1 MELFGRKQIFCD
13 KTNIDKTNILEVL
26 SDAYFIHEQNRAEML
41 YLFEYVKGRQ
51 PILDRE
57 KQIRPEIN
65 EKIVDNMA
73 SEILEFKLGYEFGS
87 PISYVQR
94 ARKDIKSRNA
104 LFSFFKKLFTSDE
117 SKKEDLRVSAIN
129 EMMVEECKA
138 AKDLQLAKDVKTC
151 GVGYRLILPKKIK
164 TGVSV
169 FDLLVLNP
177 MNTFVVYSND
187 AYREPILGV
196 SYFPHR
202 DGSVTFGCYTKTS
215 YFKIEMGITKGFED
229 WFEEQPNTLGMVP
242 IVEYINDY
250 DRMGCFERVIP
261 LMDALNT
268 IDSDRVNDI
277 AQHVQNILWGDN
289 VALDTEQYKKL
300 RDDGMIL
307 TKSEQGRTA
316 TLKYLESVLNQSENQ
331 TLVDYVKQQI
341 LDITN
346 TPSRSELSGGS
357 TGSATNMST
366 GWMAAETD
374 AKEKEQIW
382 SASERRETAVIL
394 KIIKDSN
401 EVDADIA
408 ELNLSDI
415 EIKFSRSRTYDLAT
429 KCNSLSALIG
439 IGIDPLRAIEV
450 VGLFT
455 DPQQVALDSAERIDR
470 ILFKDNQTGTEDTS
484 NGDPYKKNQPDMS
497 DQPSKVSVA
506 DE

>member
-1 MELFGRKQIFCD
+1 MELLGRRQIYTD
-13 KTNIDKTNILEVL
+13 KAVIDKSNILEVL
-26 SDAYFIHEQNRAEML
+26 GEAFAIHEINRAEML
-41 YLFEYVKGRQ
+41 YLFEYVKGKQ
-51 PILDRE
+51 PILTRE
-57 KQIRPEIN
+57 KQIRSEIN

-87 PISYVQR
+87 PITYVQR
-94 ARKDIKSRNA
+94 ARKDIKSKNA
-104 LFSFFKKLFTSDE
+104 LFRFINKLITSDE
-117 SKKEDLRVSAIN
+117 TKKEDVRVSTLN
-129 EMMVEECKA
+129 EMMVEECKT

-151 GVGYRLILPKKIK
+151 GVGYRLILPKRVKI
-164 TGVSV
+164 GVSV

-187 AYREPILGV
+187 AYREPLLGV
-196 SYFPHR
+196 TYFPHK
-202 DGSVTFGCYTKTS
+202 DGSVTFGCYTQSS
-215 YFKIEMGITKGFED
+215 YFKIEMGIVKNFEQA
-229 WFEEQPNTLGMVP
+229 FEELPNTLGRIP
-242 IVEYINDY
+242 IIEYINDY

-268 IDSDRVNDI
+268 VDSDRVNDI
-277 AQHVQNILWGDN
+277 AQHVQNLLWGDN
-289 VALDTEQYKKL
+289 IAIDDEQYKKL
-300 RDDGMIL
+300 RAEGMIV
-307 TKSEQGRTA
+307 TTSEQGRQA

-331 TLVDYVKQQI
+331 TLVDHVKQQI

-382 SASERRETAVIL
+382 SASARRETAVVLTIL
-394 KIIKDSN
+394 KMSD

-408 ELNLSDI
+408 KLNLSDV
-415 EIKFSRSRTYDLAT
+415 EIRFSRSRTYDLAT
-429 KCNSLSALIG
+429 KCNSLATLIH
-439 IGIDPLRAIEV
+439 IGIDPLRAIET

-455 DPQQVALDSAERIDR
+455 DPQQVTLDSAERIDK
-470 ILFKDNQTGTEDTS
+470 ILFEVGKTESTGEA
-484 NGDPYKKNQPDMS
+484 YKKRQPDIT
-497 DQPSKVSVA
+497 DQPSKVSVS